1 MQHSSGSGSG
11 DGDYPSPLRQPKEM
25 YVGSCGLWKWLVF
38 STWMASYIVPP
49 AQADACISHSWPI
62 KVNPTLKRALAA
74 YYQGYIQ
81 HGQVCQTPT
90 TM

>member
-49 AQADACISHSWPI
+49 AQADACVSHSWPVE
-62 KVNPTLKRALAA
+62 VNPTLKRALAA
-74 YYQGYIQ
+74 YYQGYI